1 MTQLQKRSKEMKDT
15 LHLSCINSREARA
28 LQNLKEVQRHK
39 TSLDS
44 AVKNHLSHLV
54 TNLMLSKARSR
65 VTSKRMQISS
75 LSIVAHRPE
84 IIDSL
89 EDQMIAQT
97 VEIYLTKI

>member
-1 MTQLQKRSKEMKDT
+1 MKDT
-15 LHLSCINSREARA
+15 LLLSCINCREARA
-28 LQNLKEVQRHK
+28 LQNLKEVQRHQ

-54 TNLMLSKARSR
+54 IDLMLFRIRSR
-65 VTSKRMQISS
+65 VTSKRMQISRQ
-75 LSIVAHRPE
+75 SIVAHKLE
-84 IIDSL
+84 MIIDSL